1 MGFLRFVIG
10 TVALIIAMKL
20 VGVILGVVFTLLDL
34 LWIAVVIGIV
44 EFVAWIIYKAIA
56 PEGPAQA

>member
-10 TVALIIAMKL
+10 TVAFIIAMKL
-20 VGVILGVVFTLLDL
+20 VGVILGVAFALLHL

-44 EFVAWIIYKAIA
+44 AFVAWIIYKAIA

>member
-10 TVALIIAMKL
+10 TVAFVIAMKL
-20 VGVILGVVFTLLDL
+20 VGVILGVVFTLLHL

-44 EFVAWIIYKAIA
+44 AFVAWIIYKAIA